1 MKMNFLR
8 RLALLCAVLTC
19 GMLLALPAAAAE
31 ADAPYA
37 EDGDMDYIRSYVV
50 TVDPR
55 EDGSADI
62 TYDIDWQVIDGD
74 KTDYLS
80 WVKIGLANSSVDELT
95 PLTDT
100 ISDLQYTNDGGSY
113 AKVVFRHRYYAPD
126 VAAAEAGVNHNGSL
140 EMAKEMARVA
150 KECGAD
156 IVKYQT
162 AVPELVVSKFAEK
175 AEYQKQT
182 TDAAESQLEM
192 IRKLHFSFEA
202 HKELKEYCD
211 SIGIQYLSAPF
222 DVPSV
227 KFLGTLGLP
236 LLKIPSGEITNLP
249 YLEAM
254 AALKTPVLLSTGMS
268 TLDEIT
274 DALGVLDDGGCP
286 EVTILHCNTQY
297 PTPYEDAN
305 LTAMIELYDQF
316 GLPVGLSDHT
326 PGWECDVAATVMGAQ
341 VIEEHF
347 TLDKSLPGPDQ
358 KASLDPAEFA
368 AMVLAVRHA
377 EAALGDGHKHLTAS
391 EAPNKAIARKS
402 IVAAREIKAG
412 EVFTEENLTTKRPG
426 DGISPMRWHEILG
439 QTAKRDFA
447 EDEKIEV

>member
-1 MKMNFLR
+1 M
-8 RLALLCAVLTC
+8 
-19 GMLLALPAAAAE
+19 P
-31 ADAPYA
+31 
-37 EDGDMDYIRSYVV
+37 V
-50 TVDPR
+50 T
-55 EDGSADI
+55 I
-62 TYDIDWQVIDGD
+62 I
-74 KTDYLS
+74 
-80 WVKIGLANSSVDELT
+80 
-95 PLTDT
+95 
-100 ISDLQYTNDGGSY
+100 
-113 AKVVFRHRYYAPD
+113 
-126 VAAAEAGVNHNGSL
+126 AEAGVNHNGSL

-254 AALKTPVLLSTGMS
+254 AAQKMPVLLSTGMS

-326 PGWECDVAATVMGAQ
+326 PGWECDVAATVLGAQ
-341 VIEEHF
+341 VIEKHF

-377 EAALGDGHKHLTAS
+377 EAALGDGYKHLTAS

>member
-1 MKMNFLR
+1 M
-8 RLALLCAVLTC
+8 
-19 GMLLALPAAAAE
+19 P
-31 ADAPYA
+31 
-37 EDGDMDYIRSYVV
+37 V
-50 TVDPR
+50 T
-55 EDGSADI
+55 I
-62 TYDIDWQVIDGD
+62 I
-74 KTDYLS
+74 
-80 WVKIGLANSSVDELT
+80 
-95 PLTDT
+95 
-100 ISDLQYTNDGGSY
+100 
-113 AKVVFRHRYYAPD
+113 
-126 VAAAEAGVNHNGSL
+126 AEAGVNHNGSL

-202 HKELKEYCD
+202 HRELKEYCD

-222 DVPSV
+222 DIPSV
-227 KFLGTLGLP
+227 RFLGSLNLP
-236 LLKIPSGEITNLP
+236 LMKIPSGEITNLP
-249 YLEAM
+249 YLEEVAK
-254 AALKTPVLLSTGMS
+254 LRVPVVLSTGMS
-268 TLDEIT
+268 NLNEIT

-286 EVTILHCNTQY
+286 EVTVLHCNTQY

-305 LTAMIELYDQF
+305 LTAMVELFEQF

-326 PGWECDVAATVMGAQ
+326 PGWECDVAATVLGAQ
-341 VIEEHF
+341 VIEKHF

-358 KASLDPAEFA
+358 QASLDPAELK
-368 AMVLAVRHA
+368 AMVDAVRHV
-377 EAALGDGHKHLTAS
+377 ETALGDGHKRLTAS
-391 EAPNKAIARKS
+391 EAPNKAVARKS
-402 IVAAREIKAG
+402 IVAARPIAAG
-412 EVFTEENLTTKRPG
+412 EVFTADNLTTKRPG

>member
-1 MKMNFLR
+1 M
-8 RLALLCAVLTC
+8 
-19 GMLLALPAAAAE
+19 P
-31 ADAPYA
+31 
-37 EDGDMDYIRSYVV
+37 V
-50 TVDPR
+50 T
-55 EDGSADI
+55 I
-62 TYDIDWQVIDGD
+62 I
-74 KTDYLS
+74 
-80 WVKIGLANSSVDELT
+80 
-95 PLTDT
+95 
-100 ISDLQYTNDGGSY
+100 
-113 AKVVFRHRYYAPD
+113 
-126 VAAAEAGVNHNGSL
+126 AEAGVNHNGSL

-222 DVPSV
+222 DVP
-227 KFLGTLGLP
+227 
-236 LLKIPSGEITNLP
+236 

-254 AALKTPVLLSTGMS
+254 AAQKTPVLLSTGMS

-326 PGWECDVAATVMGAQ
+326 PGWECDVAATVLGAQ
-341 VIEEHF
+341 VIEKHF

>member
-1 MKMNFLR
+1 M
-8 RLALLCAVLTC
+8 
-19 GMLLALPAAAAE
+19 P
-31 ADAPYA
+31 
-37 EDGDMDYIRSYVV
+37 V
-50 TVDPR
+50 T
-55 EDGSADI
+55 I
-62 TYDIDWQVIDGD
+62 I
-74 KTDYLS
+74 
-80 WVKIGLANSSVDELT
+80 
-95 PLTDT
+95 
-100 ISDLQYTNDGGSY
+100 
-113 AKVVFRHRYYAPD
+113 
-126 VAAAEAGVNHNGSL
+126 AEAGVNHNGDL
-140 EMAKEMARVA
+140 ETAKRMAYVA

-162 AVPELVVSKFAEK
+162 AVPELVVSRFAEK

-192 IRKLHFSFEA
+192 MR
-202 HKELKEYCD
+202 
-211 SIGIQYLSAPF
+211 
-222 DVPSV
+222 
-227 KFLGTLGLP
+227 FLGTLGMP
-236 LLKIPSGEITNLP
+236 LIKIPSGEITNLP
-249 YLEAM
+249 YLEEIGK
-254 AALKTPVLLSTGMS
+254 LHTPALLSTGMCNLS
-268 TLDEIT
+268 EIT
-274 DALGVLDDGGCP
+274 DALGILDDNGCP

-305 LTAMIELYDQF
+305 LTAMLELFDQF

-326 PGWECDVAATVMGAQ
+326 PGWECDVAATVLGAQ
-341 VIEEHF
+341 VIEKHF
-347 TLDKSLPGPDQ
+347 TLDKSWPGPDQ
-358 KASLDPAEFA
+358 KASLDPTEFK
-368 AMVLAVRHA
+368 AMVQAVRHV